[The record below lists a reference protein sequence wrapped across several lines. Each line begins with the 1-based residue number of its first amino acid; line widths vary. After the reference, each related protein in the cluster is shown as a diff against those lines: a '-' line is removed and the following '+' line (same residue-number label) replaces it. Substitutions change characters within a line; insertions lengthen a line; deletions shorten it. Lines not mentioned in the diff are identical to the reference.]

1 MKPNASY
8 KMSKSAKI
16 SLSINWQRPNQKSLR
31 RSTAEAEMASKI
43 ILSRKREK
51 DN

>member
-1 MKPNASY
+1 MKPNSAY
-8 KMSKSAKI
+8 RMSKSAKI
-16 SLSINWQRPNQKSLR
+16 SLAVNWQRPNQKSLR
-31 RSTAEAEMASKI
+31 RSMAEAEMASKI